1 MVENQSDK
9 ANNKIPKLDLAKF
22 TFSPPGPMGWSISEY
37 EQILD
42 NIDQIVLNEL
52 AVKNHLSS
60 LEGVILQEYP
70 TVNTVTDDIVIQEN
84 SDVESAIKN
93 EQLDGV
99 GSEITALEESVDTQE
114 IAANGDTIT
123 DEHEEFNSHAKES
136 ENSQIMEENSH
147 SHDNT
152 GKNRRKGSKKALY
165 RILLEEE
172 FGEYPIFST
181 SNKNSLQERKGEDAS
196 SGKLVEEKSHP
207 IGKDTKSQI
216 KDDDNQSSKQ
226 QSKKDLHQLFNEE
239 NDKDRNVDK
248 SPELKTN
255 VTHDKTN
262 DSTESLSSLSS
273 DEVDGIDKVD
283 NVKEDSE
290 KTKEIT
296 ANDTADVDQ
305 EILKEEKVIM
315 IASTDPL
322 PKPSIYISND

>member
-22 TFSPPGPMGWSISEY
+22 TFSPPGPMGWSITEY

-84 SDVESAIKN
+84 SDEESAIKN
-93 EQLDGV
+93 EQLDGI
-99 GSEITALEESVDTQE
+99 GSEIPALEESVDTQE
-114 IAANGDTIT
+114 ITTNGDTIT
-123 DEHEEFNSHAKES
+123 DDHEEFDSHAKES
-136 ENSQIMEENSH
+136 GDFQVMEGSSH
-147 SHDNT
+147 SHDDK
-152 GKNRRKGSKKALY
+152 GKNIRKGSKEALY

-172 FGEYPIFST
+172 FGEYPIFSA
-181 SNKNSLQERKGEDAS
+181 SNQNSLKERKGESSS
-196 SGKLVEEKSHP
+196 SGKLVEEKTQS

-216 KDDDNQSSKQ
+216 KDDENQSSKQ
-226 QSKKDLHQLFNEE
+226 QSKKGLHQLFDEE
-239 NDKDRNVDK
+239 NSKDGNVDK
-248 SPELKTN
+248 SPDLKTN
-255 VTHDKTN
+255 VTHEKAN
-262 DSTESLSSLSS
+262 DSTEPLSSLSS

-296 ANDTADVDQ
+296 VNDTANVDQ

>member
-9 ANNKIPKLDLAKF
+9 ANKIPKLDLAKF

-70 TVNTVTDDIVIQEN
+70 TVNTVTDDMVIQEN
-84 SDVESAIKN
+84 SDVESGIKN
-93 EQLDGV
+93 EQLDGI
-99 GSEITALEESVDTQE
+99 GNEITALEESVDTEE
-114 IAANGDTIT
+114 ITAKGDTIT
-123 DEHEEFNSHAKES
+123 EGHEEFNSHEKDS
-136 ENSQIMEENSH
+136 DNFQVMEESSH
-147 SHDNT
+147 SHEDK

-172 FGEYPIFST
+172 FGEYPIFNT
-181 SNKNSLQERKGEDAS
+181 SNNNDLKEGKDEGS
-196 SGKLVEEKSHP
+196 SGKLVEEITHP
-207 IGKDTKSQI
+207 IDKDTKGQI
-216 KDDDNQSSKQ
+216 EDDENQSSKQ
-226 QSKKDLHQLFNEE
+226 QSKKGLQQLFNDE
-239 NDKDRNVDK
+239 NGKDRYVEK

-255 VTHDKTN
+255 NTQNKTN
-262 DSTESLSSLSS
+262 DATEQLSSLSS
-273 DEVDGIDKVD
+273 DKVIDLDKVD

-290 KTKEIT
+290 KTKEIK
-296 ANDTADVDQ
+296 ANDTAEFDQ

-322 PKPSIYISND
+322 PKPSIYIRND